1 MATNSKQDFSS
12 FIGDRFFYNVC
23 FVAVICMEI
32 GAILVNVLDG
42 RNPFFL
48 FNLWEK
54 FSPDNTFFIPYW
66 GVVIGS
72 IHYIVHSGE
81 AEIHKKDVN
90 ISAQKSSE
98 KRVVKKYRKI
108 PSYPQAGETPLSS
121 RDVNSFLDDYKKY
134 LKATGRKIGPTNMK
148 SIGLRNEFYRWRILH
163 PGVLPTKDN
172 TKNKNQNYPAK
183 SSADKFLKPNSLKKK
198 KVTKKKIIKP
208 VTNDSFTKQQQKE
221 TPSKIEQELKKIED
235 LFSKSLIS
243 DAERTAMRKKILGID

>member
-12 FIGDRFFYNVC
+12 FIGDRLFYSVC

-32 GAILVNVLDG
+32 GAISINVLNG

-48 FNLWEK
+48 FDLWGK

-72 IHYIVHSGE
+72 IHYILHSDKSKT
-81 AEIHKKDVN
+81 HKKDVN
-90 ISAQKSSE
+90 ISAQKSSK
-98 KRVVKKYRKI
+98 KRIVKKYREI
-108 PSYPQAGETPLSS
+108 PEYSQAGETPLSS
-121 RDVNSFLDDYKKY
+121 QDLNNFVDDYKKY
-134 LKATGRKIGPTNMK
+134 LNAIGKEINSFNLE
-148 SIGLRNEFYRWRILH
+148 SIGLRNDFYNWRILH

-172 TKNKNQNYPAK
+172 TKNKK
-183 SSADKFLKPNSLKKK
+183 SEKKK
-198 KVTKKKIIKP
+198 AIEP
-208 VTNDSFTKQQQKE
+208 VSNDSITKQQQKE
-221 TPSKIEQELKKIED
+221 TPSKTEQELKKIED

>member
-1 MATNSKQDFSS
+1 MVTNSKQDFSS

-23 FVAVICMEI
+23 FVVVICMEI
-32 GAILVNVLDG
+32 GAILMNVLDG
-42 RNPFFL
+42 RNPFFR
-48 FNLWEK
+48 FDLWEK

-90 ISAQKSSE
+90 ISAQKSSK
-98 KRVVKKYRKI
+98 KRIVKKYREI

-121 RDVNSFLDDYKKY
+121 RDVNNFLDDYKKY
-134 LKATGRKIGPTNMK
+134 LKVTGRKIGPTNMK

-172 TKNKNQNYPAK
+172 TKNKK
-183 SSADKFLKPNSLKKK
+183 SEKK
-198 KVTKKKIIKP
+198 KVTKKKAIEP
-208 VTNDSFTKQQQKE
+208 VSNDSITKQQQKE